1 MQTFRLGDRGAAVAE
16 IRAHLRDQGLL
27 ADRPGDEDDVYDERV
42 DRAVRAF
49 QQQRG
54 LMVDGI
60 VGSHTF
66 RALDEARWRLGDRL
80 LHYRVTH
87 PFVGDDV
94 AALQSRLTELGF
106 DCGRCDGIFGAETEH
121 ALREFQRNVG
131 LPADGTF
138 GPTTIRAMDQL
149 RRSVVGGRA
158 VAMREHEALHRAG
171 RTLAGKTVIVDPGHG
186 GADAGWDASG
196 LTERDVVLDV
206 AARLEGRLAAAGAHV
221 FLTRSADGNPSAVD
235 RAGFANAAE
244 ADLYVS
250 LHVDGSRDPRA
261 QGVASYY
268 YGSGLAAE
276 PHSSAGE
283 RLAEL
288 VQHEIV
294 ARTDLLDC
302 RTHGKSWELLRLTRM
317 PMVWVEFGYLTSERD
332 AARLAEPGFRDT
344 LAEALHAA
352 IARLY
357 VPADEDPGT
366 GQLRLPA

>member
-1 MQTFRLGDRGAAVAE
+1 MQPYRPGARGPVVVD
-16 IRAHLRDQGLL
+16 IRRRLRDLGLL
-27 ADRPGDEDDVYDERV
+27 SAADPADDEYTQDV

-54 LMVDGI
+54 LMVDGV
-60 VGSHTF
+60 VGPQTF
-66 RALDEARWRLGDRL
+66 RALEEARWRLGDRL

-87 PFVGDDV
+87 PYVGDDV
-94 AALQSRLTELGF
+94 VALQTRLMELGF
-106 DCGRCDGIFGAETEH
+106 DCGRCDGIFGADTER

-138 GPTTIRAMDQL
+138 GPTTIRAIEQL

-158 VAMREHEALHRAG
+158 VAMRDHEALHRAG
-171 RTLAGKTVIVDPGHG
+171 RTLSGKTVIVDPGHG
-186 GADAGWDASG
+186 GHDTGWAVPG
-196 LTERDVVLDV
+196 LCERDIVLDV
-206 AARLEGRLAAAGAHV
+206 ASRLEGRLAASGAHV
-221 FLTRSADGNPSAVD
+221 FLTRSADGAPTAQE

-244 ADLYVS
+244 ADLYLS
-250 LHVDGSRDPRA
+250 LHLDGARDPQA
-261 QGVASYY
+261 NGVASYY
-268 YGSGLAAE
+268 YGAGLAAE

-283 RLAEL
+283 RFAEL

-294 ARTDLLDC
+294 ARTDLRDC

-317 PMVWVEFGYLTSERD
+317 PMVWVEFGYLTNDHD
-332 AARLAEPGFRDT
+332 AARLSEPGFRDT
-344 LAEALHAA
+344 VAEALHVA

-366 GQLRLPA
+366 GQLQLPA